1 MRAGPGE
8 TIEATMEETGF
19 RDPKVLL
26 PFILVTL
33 IWSSTWIVIKDQLG
47 ADPATAVPS
56 PWSVT
61 YRFGIAS
68 LAMFAIALATGAGLR
83 VGRGGHCY
91 AALLGV
97 PQFFLNFNLVYA
109 AEQHVTSGIV
119 AVVFALLMVPNALFA
134 RLFFHQPI
142 SGRFIAG
149 SLVALTG
156 IALLFVQEVRASAAD
171 RSETLIGIGFTLL
184 GVLAASSA
192 YVLQLAPGV
201 RNRPIAAML
210 AWAMLYGALLNAAFA
225 WAGWGPPKF
234 ELRAGYWI
242 GLLYLGVMA
251 SAVTFFFYF
260 RIIRAIG
267 PAKAAYS
274 SVLIPIIAMAISTVA
289 EGYRWTA
296 LAAAGGVLA
305 LLGLVIALRTSRAA
319 VVES

>member
-1 MRAGPGE
+1 MTEGSGL
-8 TIEATMEETGF
+8 
-19 RDPKVLL
+19 RDPKVLF

-61 YRFGIAS
+61 YRFAIAS
-68 LAMFAIALATGAGLR
+68 LAMFAIAKVTDAGLR
-83 VGRGGHCY
+83 LGRGGHLL
-91 AALLGV
+91 AAVLGI

-134 RLFFHQPI
+134 WLFFRQPVSTRLI
-142 SGRFIAG
+142 LG
-149 SLVALTG
+149 SLVALAG
-156 IALLFVQEVRASAAD
+156 IGLLFVQEVRASATD
-171 RSETLIGIGFTLL
+171 QSETLIGIGFTLL

-192 YVLQLAPGV
+192 NVLQLAPGV

-210 AWAMLYGALLNAAFA
+210 AWAMLYGALLNAVIA
-225 WAGWGPPKF
+225 WAGWGPPRF
-234 ELRAGYWI
+234 EPRPGYWI

-289 EGYRWTA
+289 EGYRWTT
-296 LAAAGGVLA
+296 LAAAGGALA
-305 LLGLVIALRTSRAA
+305 MIGLVIALRTARPPAP
-319 VVES
+319 ES

>member
-1 MRAGPGE
+1 VTEGSGL
-8 TIEATMEETGF
+8 
-19 RDPKVLL
+19 RDPKVLF

-61 YRFGIAS
+61 YRFAIAS
-68 LAMFAIALATGAGLR
+68 LAMFAIAKVTDAGLR
-83 VGRGGHCY
+83 LGRGGHLL
-91 AALLGV
+91 AAVLGI

-134 RLFFHQPI
+134 WLFFRQPVSTRLI
-142 SGRFIAG
+142 LG
-149 SLVALTG
+149 SLVALAG
-156 IALLFVQEVRASAAD
+156 IGLLFVQEVRASATD
-171 RSETLIGIGFTLL
+171 QSETLIGIGFTLL

-192 YVLQLAPGV
+192 NVLQLAPGV

-210 AWAMLYGALLNAAFA
+210 AWAMLYGALLNAVIA
-225 WAGWGPPKF
+225 WAGWGPPRF
-234 ELRAGYWI
+234 EPRPGYWI

-289 EGYRWTA
+289 EGYRWTT
-296 LAAAGGVLA
+296 LAAAGGALA
-305 LLGLVIALRTSRAA
+305 MIGLVIALRTARPPAP
-319 VVES
+319 ES